1 MINIGDIMMKF
12 NLALCQ
18 MNVEED
24 KKANIKKAES
34 MICASAKNG
43 ADFVILPEMF
53 NCPYDNSE
61 FKEYSEDINGETVS
75 RISNVAKENGVY
87 VVAGSIPERQEK
99 QLYNTSFIF
108 NRKGEVIG
116 KHRKMHLFNI
126 NISGKIQFRESDTL
140 SAGNAITVVDTEFCK
155 IGIAICY
162 DIRFPELLR
171 MMALEEAKLI
181 IIPAAFNMITGPAH
195 WEEVIRVRA
204 IDNQVFMAAC
214 SPARNEKST
223 YVAYGHSMLVDPW
236 GTILEKAGVGEEI
249 IYGCVDLEQIEKVRN
264 RLPLLQNRRTDIYE
278 IKRNNL

>member
-1 MINIGDIMMKF
+1 MMKF